1 MHVLKDYG
9 YQDLSGIDFWGAI
22 KKGAKTVISSAVK
35 VVTSPAVMGIISK
48 AVSFIPG
55 VGPIISTG
63 LDAITTAVKKLI
75 PSGIDVS
82 KVMNDITTAGK
93 TIATSG
99 GSINATPEQQA
110 VIKAVQEVAVKNP
123 NIMATDIV
131 QGALTDAKN
140 GKSLTDIQKGIKE
153 DETKKVN
160 NQNNFVDAKKNSG
173 NGGAVVTNNGF
184 SLFNDDATS
193 FLNAKSQPTKQDEFK
208 IERKKVDT
216 NVKNLKLNIKTI
228 NNKIDKYFGGIFKSA
243 EIKAQKNEL
252 TARTYDIEKRLNG
265 IIKEM
270 DDLKSLKAEPM
281 INIGFTGGLTILSKY
296 DNELVS
302 LNTELKKINSDI
314 DSLLQGEKTTAET
327 TARKKLAQKESKID
341 SKTKQNLNPKL
352 PFNWKNLTVP
362 LIIFGVVGVIG
373 FAEFKFLK
381 NRKA

>member
-327 TARKKLAQKESKID
+327 TASKKLAQTESKID

-352 PFNWKNLTVP
+352 PFNWKNLIVP